1 MDRKH
6 LMFFQSETSVFKFP
20 LWAWALI
27 WLVVTKNEHFRTA
40 FAYSTA
46 VASNRPSEALTSLIS
61 FTFVVCSHYKHSY
74 YLGRELN
81 RGQIASVISLPWT
94 LPQSEVFSGYGP
106 VDDINFSNSWWN
118 IDILYSSN
126 LGRPLFVACLFN
138 HRLFNIQRCEV
149 RPKKVQGMYFIIE
162 PFVMS
167 AVWPQIAV
175 TSKILSYII
184 WSRKTAFSPG
194 CLRCSFYWDQIDLL
208 HVKPLYA

>member
-1 MDRKH
+1 MPYPKTIELKFNGTCKKH
-6 LMFFQSETSVFKFP
+6 ESWEKTDNLYIIRAPQ
-20 LWAWALI
+20 LI
-27 WLVVTKNEHFRTA
+27 WTQLKTK
-40 FAYSTA
+40 
-46 VASNRPSEALTSLIS
+46 L
-61 FTFVVCSHYKHSY
+61 
-74 YLGRELN
+74 
-81 RGQIASVISLPWT
+81 
-94 LPQSEVFSGYGP
+94 
-106 VDDINFSNSWWN
+106 DDIDFSNSWWN

-138 HRLFNIQRCEV
+138 HRLFNIQICEV
-149 RPKKVQGMYFIIE
+149 RQKKVQGMYFIIE

-194 CLRCSFYWDQIDLL
+194 CLRCSFHWDQIDLL